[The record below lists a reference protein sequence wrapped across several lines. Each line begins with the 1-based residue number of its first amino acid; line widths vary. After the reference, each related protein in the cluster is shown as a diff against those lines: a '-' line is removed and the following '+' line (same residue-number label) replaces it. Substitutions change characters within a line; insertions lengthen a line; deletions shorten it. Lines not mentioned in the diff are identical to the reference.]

1 MEVALNVA
9 AGAVGI
15 VLLLALAVMVFSSRG
30 LAPDYR
36 NGREEPDSCSIDLR
50 REMNG
55 TGWPLIPAPAWPALD
70 RRRAG
75 QDCGAARERNA
86 ARQSEA
92 KAERE

>member
-1 MEVALNVA
+1 MEVAFNVA

-36 NGREEPDSCSIDLR
+36 NGREEPD
-50 REMNG
+50 
-55 TGWPLIPAPAWPALD
+55 WPLIPAPAWPALD

-92 KAERE
+92 KAERV